1 MERVL
6 VAGGAGFLGSNLCF
20 ELNKLGFDFAI
31 VDDFKNCYKSNISRL
46 KAGINKDFDCYEG
59 DCTDID
65 FLDKI
70 FYDYKPT
77 IIVHYANKKYIPE
90 SIDNSFDYYKNNLLT
105 TLNLLEMTKKY
116 GVRKF
121 LFASTVTVYDDS
133 LEKISED
140 FERKFTSPYAKS
152 KIMCEEIIT
161 DFSLNNPEVCS
172 IIVRYTNPV
181 GANTLANL
189 GDRPKAKDKNVL
201 PYLIDKVNSGEKIF
215 INGGNFPTKDGTAV
229 RDFIHVSDLTE
240 ITARLLQVV
249 DNSGVNLFNVGTGSD
264 GISIKEILDTIQSVC
279 NKKIDY
285 GFNTKA
291 DSRFAKIVVNT
302 DKLQNVIDIKINYNL
317 EDIISSQ
324 IALKQEE
331 ETETDN
337 EENN

>member
-31 VDDFKNCYKSNISRL
+31 VDDFKNCFKSNITRL
-46 KAGINKDFDCYEG
+46 KTATSKDFDYYEG

-65 FLDKI
+65 FLDKV

-77 IIVHYANKKYIPE
+77 IVVHYANKKYIPE
-90 SIDNSFDYYKNNLLT
+90 SIDNSFDYYKNNLVS
-105 TLNLLEMTKKY
+105 TLNLLELTKKY
-116 GVRKF
+116 NVNKF

-133 LEKISED
+133 LDKIAED

-161 DFSLNNPEVCS
+161 DFQHNNPDICT

-181 GANTLANL
+181 GANIIANL

-201 PYLIDKVNSGEKIF
+201 PYFIDRVNSGEKIF

-229 RDFIHVSDLTE
+229 RDFIHVSDLTA
-240 ITARLLQVV
+240 ITAKLLQVV
-249 DNSGVNLFNVGTGSD
+249 DSGNNLYNVGTGSD
-264 GISIKEILDTIQSVC
+264 GISIKEILDTIQFVC

-291 DSRFAKIVVNT
+291 DSRFAKIIVNT
-302 DKLQNVIDIKINYNL
+302 DKLQNVVSITIKHNL

-324 IALKQEE
+324 ISLKQEGE
-331 ETETDN
+331 VETDN
-337 EENN
+337 EKDN